1 MSRIEPEFS
10 YDRSGYD
17 YIGRGPGGGGSGWSR
32 SPSVA
37 YRCVKCGDVMRA
49 DCADFFACACGA
61 MRLDIDSG
69 RFGSRLGDENI
80 LVYKKRP

>member
-1 MSRIEPEFS
+1 MSPIEPEFS
-10 YDRSGYD
+10 YDLNGYG
-17 YIGRGPGGGGSGWSR
+17 YVGRGPGPGGAGWTR

-37 YRCVKCGDVMRA
+37 YRCVKCGDVMPA
-49 DCADFFACACGA
+49 DSSDFFACSCGA

-80 LVYKKRP
+80 LVYEKRG